1 MDLIALVFDLVSPP
15 SVAPDWHCVD
25 CTDNGIRNYFSIHRN
40 FRTLQAR
47 TVIFLKYGSDLR
59 IQEPETQLQSRFA
72 HLPGP
77 YS

>member
-1 MDLIALVFDLVSPP
+1 MDLIALVFDLVSPL

-59 IQEPETQLQSRFA
+59 IQEPETRLQSRFPY
-72 HLPGP
+72 LPGP